1 MSYREISR
9 VIGQYLFYFSILLLI
24 PLCIA
29 AYYEFMADPELH
41 PQPHSTLA
49 FFFSA
54 IISATLSLCFRV
66 MGARASGTL
75 YRREALAIVVMI
87 WFISALLGG
96 IPFYLSKTFENPVDC
111 YFEAMS
117 GLTTTGASVMH
128 PKAFDSETGEEIA
141 YNIKDTWGWKDPY
154 VFYGTIN
161 PVRDPKTGAEIY
173 RGIEAVGRAVLFW
186 RSFLQ
191 WLGGMGIVVLFIA
204 VLPALG
210 VGGKVLFQAEV
221 PGPTKDAV
229 TPRIRETAGVLW
241 KLYLGFT
248 IVEVLLLMYTNENID
263 LFNAVAITF
272 SNLST
277 GGFSVRNASIG
288 AYESATTEWIVM
300 SFMLLGSINF
310 ALYFHCLKG
319 KIYRLYEP
327 EFIAYIVSILIGSL
341 IVIWHLIGIEKN
353 LLTGETGIF
362 SSGEAI
368 RYGAFHLI
376 SAQTSTG
383 YVTANFDAW
392 PSAVQ
397 VLMLMVMFVGSMS
410 GSTGGGIKIVRHYM
424 LLRIA
429 KNKVESIFRPETVRT
444 LRIGNQEVD
453 QNVANT
459 VLTFFFIVV
468 SLTALGTFLLVMDG
482 VDPETS
488 LGINACMINNIGM
501 AFRVAGPTGSFAF
514 LSSFGKILS
523 SIWMVL
529 GRLEFFALLI
539 VLVPA
544 FWRGK

>member
-29 AYYEFMADPELH
+29 AYYEFWAPPELH

-54 IISATLSLCFRV
+54 IISVTLSFWFRI
-66 MGARASGTL
+66 MGRRASGTL

-87 WFISALLGG
+87 WFITALLGG
-96 IPFYLSKTFENPVDC
+96 IPYYISKTFENPVDC

-117 GLTTTGASVMH
+117 GLTTTGATVMH
-128 PKAFDSETGEEIA
+128 PKIYDPESGEEAI
-141 YNIKDTWGWKDPY
+141 YSVRPTWGWQEPY
-154 VFYGTIN
+154 QFYGTIK
-161 PVRDPKTGAEIY
+161 PVRDPETGAELY
-173 RGIEAVGRAVLFW
+173 RGIEAVGRAILFW

-210 VGGKVLFQAEV
+210 VGGKVLYQAEV

-229 TPRIRETAGVLW
+229 TPRIQETAGVLW

-248 IVEVLLLMYTNENID
+248 IAEIFLLMLTNENID
-263 LFNAVAITF
+263 LFNATAITF

-300 SFMLLGSINF
+300 TFMLLGSINF

-327 EFIAYIVSILIGSL
+327 EFLAYIVSIIIGSS
-341 IVIWHLIGIEKN
+341 IVIWHLLGLEKS
-353 LLTGETGIF
+353 LLTGEMGVF
-362 SSGEAI
+362 SGGEAF

-383 YVTANFDAW
+383 FATANFDTW
-392 PSAVQ
+392 PSSVQ
-397 VLMLMVMFVGSMS
+397 VLLLMVMFVGSMS

-429 KNKVESIFRPETVRT
+429 INKVESIFRPETVRT

-482 VDPETS
+482 IDPETS
-488 LGINACMINNIGM
+488 LSVNACMINNIGI
-501 AFRVAGPTGSFAF
+501 AFRVAGPTSSFAF
-514 LSSFGKILS
+514 LSSFGKILC

-539 VLVPA
+539 ILVPA